1 MSSPWCLP
9 WPQQN
14 YWGEFNL
21 NGLKIEVTSPKSHHD
36 NDDSA
41 EIPRYFW
48 GKGLRGRGL
57 GRFLARHS
65 KHPVHRGYTE
75 ARSLI
80 GRGTVDDL
88 RRLSYHASTFVIEV
102 FEDVEDASGASSQES
117 LSSPGSGPRVTQLKL
132 SPELEQW
139 KSSQH
144 AIGNVLPPK
153 GAGLSPVSQEILH
166 ILGAEH
172 WPEALKT
179 TNALFGC
186 GIASLL
192 MGAADSPTMFSNYVT
207 DMAFYYEHGYNYVFP
222 NLEPLLEKGL
232 DDPHALRTPGGRQR
246 RDAVSIGKRYIQGK
260 IALEKKHKDHLLN
273 RSARLDRR
281 TAQIVSLSE
290 SSLLGMA
297 AEATARGFDAGAVMA
312 DLVFSSPGTDVVDV
326 GCDLVNSEVMNS
338 FLNVTDITDTGIVS
352 EDVLRRV
359 YDAYAVMGARMLT
372 QRWHE
377 PVARMCAAL
386 YTWHIQNDRHMFFRR
401 ALLGWSK
408 ARKTPAQPQ
417 SEGDFDEVF
426 DKQFRLTGFSRP
438 LDAKYTCNGQDTCDH
453 VHEHLNRY
461 QEEPLLKELWW
472 YLVTGPLE
480 YVRDGQVDEA
490 RELKLAEGSRL
501 RMAKLFSKGRVL
513 EMVWLIAHA
522 NHHAWQVNY
531 LFEAAMFGSILD
543 GGKLIGKLDRKEQ
556 Y

>member
-1 MSSPWCLP
+1 MSFPLCLP
-9 WPQQN
+9 WPQQA

-21 NGLKIEVTSPKSHHD
+21 NGLKIKPRDRALHD
-36 NDDSA
+36 SSSTAD
-41 EIPRYFW
+41 IPPYFW

-57 GRFLARHS
+57 GRFLTRRTAKP
-65 KHPVHRGYTE
+65 KHTGYTE

-88 RRLSYHASTFVIEV
+88 QRLSYHASTFVIEV
-102 FEDVEDASGASSQES
+102 FEDIEDASGASSTES
-117 LSSPGSGPRVTQLKL
+117 LSSPSSGPRVTQLRL
-132 SPELEQW
+132 SPELEAW

-166 ILGAEH
+166 ILGAED

-192 MGAADSPTMFSNYVT
+192 MGAADSRTMFSNYVT

-232 DDPHALRTPGGRQR
+232 NDPHALRTPGGRDR
-246 RDAVSIGKRYIQGK
+246 RDAVAIGKRYIQGK
-260 IALEKKHKDHLLN
+260 IALEKKHKGHLLN

-297 AEATARGFDAGAVMA
+297 AEATARGFDPGAVMA

-338 FLNVTDITDTGIVS
+338 FLNVTDITDSGVVS

-438 LDAKYTCNGQDTCDH
+438 LDVKYACNGEDTCDH
-453 VHEHLNRY
+453 VHEHLERHD
-461 QEEPLLKELWW
+461 EEPLLKELWW

-480 YVRDGQVDEA
+480 YVRGGKVDEA
-490 RELKLAEGSRL
+490 RELELAEGSRL
-501 RMAKLFSKGRVL
+501 RMAKLFAKGRVL

-531 LFEAAMFGSILD
+531 LFEAAMFAG
-543 GGKLIGKLDRKEQ
+543 
-556 Y
+556 

>member
-1 MSSPWCLP
+1 MSFPLCLP
-9 WPQQN
+9 WPQQAH
-14 YWGEFNL
+14 WGEFNL
-21 NGLKIEVTSPKSHHD
+21 NGLKIKPRGRALHD
-36 NDDSA
+36 SSSTAD
-41 EIPRYFW
+41 IPPYFW

-57 GRFLARHS
+57 GRFLTRRTAKP
-65 KHPVHRGYTE
+65 KHTGYTE

-88 RRLSYHASTFVIEV
+88 QRLSYHASTFVIEV
-102 FEDVEDASGASSQES
+102 FEDIEDASGASSTES
-117 LSSPGSGPRVTQLKL
+117 LSSPSSGPRVTQLRL
-132 SPELEQW
+132 SPELEAW

-166 ILGAEH
+166 ILGAED

-192 MGAADSPTMFSNYVT
+192 MGAADSRTMFSNYVT

-232 DDPHALRTPGGRQR
+232 NDPHALRTPGGRER
-246 RDAVSIGKRYIQGK
+246 RDAVAIGKRYIQGK
-260 IALEKKHKDHLLN
+260 IALEKKHKGHLLN

-297 AEATARGFDAGAVMA
+297 AEATARGFDPGAVMA

-338 FLNVTDITDTGIVS
+338 FLNVTDITDSGVVN

-438 LDAKYTCNGQDTCDH
+438 LDVKYACNGEDTCDH
-453 VHEHLNRY
+453 VHEHLERHD
-461 QEEPLLKELWW
+461 EEPLLKELWW

-480 YVRDGQVDEA
+480 YVRGGKVDEA
-490 RELKLAEGSRL
+490 RELELAEGSRL
-501 RMAKLFSKGRVL
+501 RMAKLFAKGRVL

-531 LFEAAMFGSILD
+531 LFEAAMFAG
-543 GGKLIGKLDRKEQ
+543 
-556 Y
+556 